1 MEKPELLSPE
11 TRAGRDSGGSG
22 WEPGT
27 REPEPSSAPGSP
39 RAGGPS
45 HFGVETGRGL
55 AVQRRKP
62 RPIRRPEPRPNP
74 GLRSHYPATT
84 PARAGAVGALG
95 LPAPRR
101 RRRHGGTEEA
111 GGDLVPSERRA
122 RVPAA
127 SQLLPRPSQP
137 PGRPLRRPP
146 HPFFRSTSRIFP

>member
-39 RAGGPS
+39 RAGGPPLL
-45 HFGVETGRGL
+45 GVETGRGL

-62 RPIRRPEPRPNP
+62 RPTRASVPIIPPPP
-74 GLRSHYPATT
+74 PPAQ
-84 PARAGAVGALG
+84 AQWELG
-95 LPAPRR
+95 LPAPPR

-127 SQLLPRPSQP
+127 SQLLPQPSQP
-137 PGRPLRRPP
+137 PGRPDRK
-146 HPFFRSTSRIFP
+146 SVV